1 MNSSLDTEESGES
14 TEIQESTETAI
25 TQDMGEPSGTLTP
38 RRSEGIEESG
48 ESTGIAGNQEP
59 TDIPTTGASTDAE
72 SLKAQTGE
80 ESAPLNSQTG
90 ALVPVESSTSSDL
103 LRWLWSYIYPGWYSY
118 ISSRLPDWQ
127 YSYIYS
133 LLPDRQWFGS
143 WFYSP
148 ASHTHE
154 EEPGN
159 EDDEGPGEKFEF
171 IDHSEAASVSNDCKQ
186 VGINRKSFQENIDKI
201 REIIESTFSTP
212 SWYFGRHHTVGIF
225 SRSSESDYEW
235 LISELKSKPFQSSVS
250 IVRPHHI
257 CNSKHKFREAFSQN
271 TFGILY
277 HTKNRGRLN
286 IVDVTDSLYDEEL
299 KYLSERL
306 GRENVIVVVDDLED
320 NGDGEKTR
328 ILECQPSIVKLAREI
343 FLFSAND
350 KPVMTISE
358 ITQEP

>member
-118 ISSRLPDWQ
+118 ISSRLPDW
-127 YSYIYS
+127 
-133 LLPDRQWFGS
+133 
-143 WFYSP
+143 
-148 ASHTHE
+148 HE

>member
-14 TEIQESTETAI
+14 TEIQESTETSI

-80 ESAPLNSQTG
+80 ESAPLNSQTY
-90 ALVPVESSTSSDL
+90 ALVPVESSISSSL
-103 LRWLWSYIYPGWYSY
+103 LRSNIYPRWYSY

-127 YSYIYS
+127 
-133 LLPDRQWFGS
+133 WFGS
-143 WFYSP
+143 SFRSLS
-148 ASHTHE
+148 SHTHE

-159 EDDEGPGEKFEF
+159 EDDEDPGDGYDLIIAPEV
-171 IDHSEAASVSNDCKQ
+171 ALVSRN
-186 VGINRKSFQENIDKI
+186 SFQENIDKI
-201 REIIESTFSTP
+201 REILESTFSTLT
-212 SWYFGRHHTVGIF
+212 WYFAAHHTVGIF
-225 SRSSESDYEW
+225 SKSSESDYEW
-235 LISELKSKPFQSSVS
+235 LISELKSKPFQSAVS

-257 CNSKHKFREAFSQN
+257 CNKKRKFREAVSQN

-277 HTKNRGRLN
+277 HTKNSGRLN
-286 IVDVTDSLYDEEL
+286 IVDVTSSLYDEEL
-299 KYLSERL
+299 KYMSEHL
-306 GRENVIVVVDDLED
+306 GKENVIVVVDDLED

-328 ILECQPSIVKLAREI
+328 ILKCQPSIVKLAREI

-350 KPVMTISE
+350 KPVMTSVR
-358 ITQEP
+358 